1 MTNDQLSRATLA
13 RRFFVQ
19 HSHRALVQV
28 PGLLMGVAHRGQPC
42 SSQLTKSAH
51 HVKDHTGLVR
61 LIEVQIVP
69 HDNVKKIVRG

>member
-1 MTNDQLSRATLA
+1 MDATLLPW
-13 RRFFVQ
+13 RSLRFLIQ
-19 HSHRALVQV
+19 DSHSSRVRS
-28 PGLLMGVAHRGQPC
+28 PGFLMGVANRCQPC